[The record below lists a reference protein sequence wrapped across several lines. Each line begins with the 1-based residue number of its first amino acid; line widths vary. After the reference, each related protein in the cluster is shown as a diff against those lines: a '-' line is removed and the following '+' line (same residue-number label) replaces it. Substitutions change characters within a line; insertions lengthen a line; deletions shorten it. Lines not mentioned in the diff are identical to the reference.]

1 MIVLDTHAWLF
12 WVDENFKALSK
23 KAGAAL
29 EHADVLGV
37 SAISCWEIAM
47 LVSKQRLAFRID
59 VEDWITQALKYP
71 KVQLLNLEPNISV
84 LSTRLPGKFHGDP
97 ADRII
102 VATCMKYDAPLV
114 TKDRNIRRWKRIETI
129 W

>member
-12 WVDENFKALSK
+12 WVDENEKALSK
-23 KAGAAL
+23 KAAAAIAQA
-29 EHADVLGV
+29 EVLGV
-37 SAISCWEIAM
+37 CAISCWEVAM
-47 LVSKQRLAFRID
+47 LVSKKRLAFHID
-59 VEDWITQALKYP
+59 VEDWIAQALQYP
-71 KVQLLNLEPNISV
+71 KVHLLNLEPSISV

-102 VATCMKYDAPLV
+102 VATCLKYDVPLV
-114 TKDRNIRRWKRIETI
+114 TKDRMIRRWKKIATL

>member
-12 WVDENFKALSK
+12 WVDEHEKALSK
-23 KAGAAL
+23 KAAAAIAQA
-29 EHADVLGV
+29 EVLGV
-37 SAISCWEIAM
+37 CAISCWEIAM
-47 LVSKQRLAFRID
+47 LVAKQRLAFRID
-59 VEDWITQALKYP
+59 VEDWITQALQYP
-71 KVQLLNLEPNISV
+71 KVQLLNLEPSISV

-114 TKDRNIRRWKRIETI
+114 TKDRKIQKWKKIRTI

>member
-1 MIVLDTHAWLF
+1 MIILDTHAWLF
-12 WVDENFKALSK
+12 WIDENFKALSK
-23 KAGAAL
+23 KAAAAIDA
-29 EHADVLGV
+29 ADILGV
-37 SAISCWEIAM
+37 CAISCWEVAM

-59 VEDWITQALKYP
+59 VEEWITQALHYP
-71 KVQLLNLEPNISV
+71 KIQLLPLEPSISV

-102 VATCMKYDAPLV
+102 VATCMKYDAALV
-114 TKDRNIRRWKRIETI
+114 TKDRNIRKWKKTETI